1 MQHVPP
7 QRYSPPLHSTV
18 DEPLVCRRRRREYC
32 LKIYY
37 RTLMP
42 LSYFNMLHKLSE
54 GSFFFLIVS
63 IIGHKIL
70 TFSVSPRDGD
80 LLRTAARYMYIRY
93 RIRVCII
100 IYYIMYLPDT
110 HPRATSWYLYA
121 YMYNI
126 LVCIYLHGMY
136 YVMIYGIVVL

>member
-1 MQHVPP
+1 MFVIYICIYKIACAPDSREPKTSGLTVLYIYYMCSMYRRNVIPPRRRQHS
-7 QRYSPPLHSTV
+7 RRSPRV
-18 DEPLVCRRRRREYC
+18 RRRRREYC

-80 LLRTAARYMYIRY
+80 LLQHDILLYIAY
-93 RIRVCII
+93 AYI
-100 IYYIMYLPDT
+100 IYYYVPAV
-110 HPRATSWYLYA
+110 HPRAASS
-121 YMYNI
+121 
-126 LVCIYLHGMY
+126 
-136 YVMIYGIVVL
+136 